1 MNWSE
6 YKGISISDDWKAV
19 AEVILQDAGIVM
31 VMGGVD
37 SGKST
42 LSRYLIYRF
51 TSLSR
56 MVAMIDCDVGQTHL
70 GPPTTIGMMLYNNPW
85 ERFDNIRPDCMRF
98 IGSTSP
104 IRHLVEIVVSTR
116 KLVDKALEMG
126 AEVILVNTDGLI
138 MGIPGTRL
146 KLNQVDLL
154 RPKYILALQESSEIE
169 PLLMFI
175 EKQDTTFI
183 IRLRTSE
190 KAVKKSPETRRT
202 LREERYREYFL
213 GAKNIKI
220 PLSEVTFWGYEF
232 GDCKDL
238 MTDETERTAKL
249 RNLLLGLGDAENYTL
264 ALGIFQ
270 DFDAKERCLKI
281 LTPLASRDLGRVR
294 HVRLGDIRINPNGKE
309 CWIKDEQDEARDLR
323 RWDHLSKNG

>member
-6 YKGISISDDWKAV
+6 YKGISISDDWKAA
-19 AEVILQDAGIVM
+19 AEVIVRDAGIVM

-42 LSRYLIYRF
+42 LSRYLIYRL
-51 TSLSR
+51 TSLNR
-56 MVAMIDCDVGQTHL
+56 LVAMVDCDVGQTHL
-70 GPPTTIGMMLYNNPW
+70 GPPTTIGMMLYHNPW
-85 ERFDNIRPDCMRF
+85 ERFDNIRPDYMRF

-104 IRHLVEIVVSTR
+104 IRHLVEVVVSTR
-116 KLVDKALEMG
+116 RLVDKALEMG

-146 KLNQVDLL
+146 KMNQVDLL

-169 PLLMFI
+169 HLLTFI
-175 EKQDTTFI
+175 ERQDTTSI
-183 IRLRTSE
+183 MRLRTSE

-202 LREERYREYFL
+202 FREERYREYFR
-213 GAKNIKI
+213 GAKNTKI
-220 PLSEVTFWGYEF
+220 PLSGVTFWGYEF

-238 MTDETERTAKL
+238 MTDETECTAKL
-249 RNLLLGLGDAENYTL
+249 RNLVLGLGDTENYTL

-270 DFDAKERCLKI
+270 DFDAKEWCLRI
-281 LTPLASRDLGRVR
+281 LTPLTSQDLGGVR
-294 HVRLGDIRINPNGKE
+294 HVRLGDIRIDSNGRE
-309 CWIKDEQDEARDLR
+309 CWIKNEQDEARDLLR
-323 RWDHLSKNG
+323 RDHLSKNG